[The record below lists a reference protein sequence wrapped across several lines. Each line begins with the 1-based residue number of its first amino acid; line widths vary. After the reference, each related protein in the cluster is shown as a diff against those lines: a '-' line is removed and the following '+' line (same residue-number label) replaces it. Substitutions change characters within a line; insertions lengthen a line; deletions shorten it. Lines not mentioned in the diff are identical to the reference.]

1 MSPLLLAAVAA
12 LFYVLTSALAATPG
26 DSLALIAVR
35 YSLGL
40 LLLYGYPCWLITR
53 PANNLRR
60 GEKQA
65 AIGCAL
71 VAALMFVH
79 DPGQLSREPPAWSYV
94 LTPLALAIVLY
105 PFIAATR
112 ALQAIEAGTGR
123 RGSFAAITAFIWFFC
138 GPIGLYF
145 LHKRLLETYPS
156 QRTAPE
162 SP

>member
-12 LFYVLTSALAATPG
+12 LFYFLTSALAATPG

-40 LLLYGYPCWLITR
+40 LLLYGYPYWLVTR
-53 PANNLRR
+53 PANKLRS
-60 GEKQA
+60 GERQA

-71 VAALMFVH
+71 VGALMFVH

-112 ALQAIEAGTGR
+112 ALRAMEAGTDR
-123 RGSFAAITAFIWFFC
+123 RDSFATITAFIWFFC

-145 LHKRLLETYPS
+145 LHKRFRAAHPS
-156 QRTAPE
+156 
-162 SP
+162 

>member
-1 MSPLLLAAVAA
+1 MSPLLLAAVAVP
-12 LFYVLTSALAATPG
+12 LYFLTSALSATPG
-26 DSLALIAVR
+26 DSLALMAIR

-53 PANNLRR
+53 PANKLRS

-79 DPGQLSREPPAWSYV
+79 DPGQLSQAPLGWTYV

-105 PFIAATR
+105 PFISATR
-112 ALQAIEAGTGR
+112 ALRAMEAGTGQS
-123 RGSFAAITAFIWFFC
+123 GSFATVAAFIWLFC

-145 LHKRLLETYPS
+145 LHKRFLATHPS
-156 QRTAPE
+156 QGTAPA